1 MTLLVEPMQCAAP
14 LDPRGGPPTTHRSG
28 DFSAAIQRGID
39 PEPTWG
45 RRAAIQTGERT
56 DTKRRI
62 QEIRNVTIHEHDRVS
77 ADRDGTGP
85 HSTHALVDRLTAGE
99 PYAVAFGG
107 QGSAWLETLEEL
119 VSSAGIESE
128 LAALAGEV
136 ELLLEPVAKE
146 LVVVRPIGFEPLQ
159 WVRALAAEDPVP
171 SDKHLTSAAVSIPG
185 VLLTQIAAGRALA
198 RQGMDWVGTPP
209 VAVAGHSQGV
219 LAVEAFKARRRGGA
233 GCRAAGPGPADR
245 CGWDPGGAPA
255 RHLGA
260 RRPPADGVG
269 DQRRPR
275 AHPSVARR
283 VRPGCPHCAAP
294 GPVHPQW
301 PAFGGHHRHSR
312 AVVPVRAVLPAN
324 LREGRGRPQEQGPRR
339 RRLRPGFRSG
349 AGGGRLP
356 HAAAGRRYRYRRR
369 LGREGGP
376 RRRAGPATDRG
387 HPGERRR
394 LGGGN
399 HPCARRAELAG
410 FSTWDPATS

>member
-1 MTLLVEPMQCAAP
+1 MTLLVQPMQSAAP
-14 LDPRGGPPTTHRSG
+14 LDPRGRPADNTPVSRFFGCDSTRNRPRDQLGPPRG
-28 DFSAAIQRGID
+28 DPDR
-39 PEPTWG
+39 PNEPI
-45 RRAAIQTGERT
+45 RKDAYR
-56 DTKRRI
+56 
-62 QEIRNVTIHEHDRVS
+62 EIRNVTIHEHDRVS

-119 VSSAGIESE
+119 VSSAGIESD
-128 LAALAGEV
+128 LATLVGEV

-198 RQGMDWVGTPP
+198 RQGMDLGRH
-209 VAVAGHSQGV
+209 AAGGRRRA
-219 LAVEAFKARRRGGA
+219 LARCARRRGVQVRGRA
-233 GCRAAGPGPADR
+233 RCRAAGLGPADR
-245 CGWDPGGAPA
+245 CGRDAGGPPA

-275 AHPSVARR
+275 AHPPAARR
-283 VRPGCPHCAAP
+283 VRAGSPHRAAP
-294 GPVHPQW
+294 GAVHPQR
-301 PAFGGHHRHSR
+301 PAFGRHHRHAR
-312 AVVPVRAVLPAN
+312 AVVAFRAVLPAD
-324 LREGRGRPQEQGPRR
+324 LREGRGRPQEQDPRR
-339 RRLRPGFRSG
+339 RRLRPGLRSG

-356 HAAAGRRYRYRRR
+356 HAAAGRRYRHRRR
-369 LGREGGP
+369 LGGEGGP
-376 RRRAGPATDRG
+376 RRRVGPPADRG
-387 HPGERRR
+387 HPGGRRR
-394 LGGGN
+394 LGGGD
-399 HPCARRAELAG
+399 HPGARGRCTL
-410 FSTWDPATS
+410 DP